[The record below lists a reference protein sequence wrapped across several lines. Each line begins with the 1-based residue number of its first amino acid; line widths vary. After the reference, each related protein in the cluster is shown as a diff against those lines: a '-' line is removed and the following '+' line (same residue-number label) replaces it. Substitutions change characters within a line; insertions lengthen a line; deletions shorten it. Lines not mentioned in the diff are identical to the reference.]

1 MRVMYVNH
9 AVLSNLLSNDGNQL
23 HVEIQGLT
31 DLGDEIYLMFVAWS
45 KADLEDQQEL
55 LNTW

>member
-1 MRVMYVNH
+1 MYVNH